1 MSGLVMLAT
10 TKNAL
15 ATIEMR
21 ISSKVELTTAEQT
34 KRTQKWLWEKGEVI
48 SMPAL
53 TNRSVMFWER

>member
-34 KRTQKWLWEKGEVI
+34 KRTQK
-48 SMPAL
+48 
-53 TNRSVMFWER
+53 

>member
-53 TNRSVMFWER
+53 TN